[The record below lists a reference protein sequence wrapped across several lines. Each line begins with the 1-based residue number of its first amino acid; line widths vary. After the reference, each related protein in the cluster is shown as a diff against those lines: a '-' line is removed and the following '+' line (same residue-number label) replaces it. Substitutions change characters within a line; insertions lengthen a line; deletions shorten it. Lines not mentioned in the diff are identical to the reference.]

1 MIASEAIQAPA
12 GVPKQT
18 VRLLAGLLA
27 VLMPPIMMGLATQS
41 LAFAVGYVPL
51 LLLWAGIP
59 QLAYALVASTSVYE
73 RLPRSARVVTAP
85 LVWLTVGAATGS
97 VIPFYGAHH
106 LRGAFLGAG
115 IAVFLLGF
123 STLIATAAL
132 APRARRL
139 RIVLLGLLGLG
150 LALATVLLVP
160 HN

>member
-1 MIASEAIQAPA
+1 MIASDAIQAPGGA
-12 GVPKQT
+12 PTQK

-27 VLMPPIMMGLATQS
+27 VLVPPIVMGLVTQS
-41 LAFAVGYVPL
+41 LAFAVGYIPL

-73 RLPRSARVVTAP
+73 RLPRPGRVVTAP
-85 LVWLTVGAATGS
+85 LVWLIVGAATGS
-97 VIPFYGAHH
+97 VIPFYGTHH

-123 STLIATAAL
+123 STLVATAAL
-132 APRARRL
+132 APGARRL
-139 RIVLLGLLGLG
+139 RIALLGLIGLG
-150 LALATVLLVP
+150 LVLATVLLVS